1 MQRAGSDYLA
11 QVRDLTRERGVVL
24 IFDEVVTGFR
34 YAPGG
39 CQEYFGVTP
48 DLTHVLA
55 KILAG
60 GFPGGAV
67 AGREDILKYLENRD
81 DDHWLRFGRI
91 YHPGT
96 FNANPLS
103 SSAGV
108 ATLEIVQDPSI
119 QKQATATADD
129 IRAGINDVF
138 EQSGVDGSAGGEV
151 SIIPMTLSSDK
162 LPSRQFVWRFRAAMQ
177 LAGVD
182 LMTSLSL
189 FVSYVHTERE
199 VEETVQCIRPG
210 DIQATGRGRALGRDR
225 WDGISPRVDRGS
237 AGDRPYA
244 SQEPLRAGRYPPRP
258 ERMEPPYSQVIV
270 SL

>member
-1 MQRAGSDYLA
+1 M
-11 QVRDLTRERGVVL
+11 
-24 IFDEVVTGFR
+24 
-34 YAPGG
+34 
-39 CQEYFGVTP
+39 
-48 DLTHVLA
+48 A

-199 VEETVQCIRPG
+199 VEETVRAFG
-210 DIQATGRGRALGRDR
+210 QAISRLQAEGAL
-225 WDGISPRVDRGS
+225 
-237 AGDRPYA
+237 
-244 SQEPLRAGRYPPRP
+244 
-258 ERMEPPYSQVIV
+258 
-270 SL
+270 